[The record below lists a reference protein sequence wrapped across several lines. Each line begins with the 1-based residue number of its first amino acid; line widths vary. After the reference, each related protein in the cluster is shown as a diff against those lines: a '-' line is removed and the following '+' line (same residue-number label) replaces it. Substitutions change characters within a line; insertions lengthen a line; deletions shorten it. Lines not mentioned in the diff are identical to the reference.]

1 MIIHQARPATN
12 ATRCVVAMGAALLLF
27 ALGGCA
33 KAGHV
38 AVAGSPFQTFSL
50 YSAPAF
56 SPQPTYSMPTDAA
69 QALEDLD
76 RLAVQSTPSA
86 GPMPAAAFGTTKK
99 VGGASC
105 TSHDVILSRDLR
117 NIVFST
123 GSTCRV
129 SSGVLFDP
137 YMAKWAWFSRTATL
151 NQVDMDYVVPL
162 QNAWQTGAANW
173 GATIRNAFANDPLEL
188 HAAATATIAAKANRD
203 ASGWLPPD
211 GAFKCAY
218 VIDQIEVKVKYTMSV
233 LPAEKDAM
241 RTALATCQS
250 APVTP
255 SPTTCPPPQPTP
267 TKVSHSHPKP
277 SVSAHPKPSVSA
289 SKSK

>member
-1 MIIHQARPATN
+1 LIIHQARPATKV
-12 ATRCVVAMGAALLLF
+12 TRSVVATGAALLLF

-38 AVAGSPFQTFSL
+38 AATGSPIQTFSL

-76 RLAVQSTPSA
+76 RLAVQSAPSA
-86 GPMPAAAFGTTKK
+86 GPMPAGAFGATKK

-117 NIVFST
+117 NIAFST

-129 SSGVLFDP
+129 ASGVLFDP
-137 YMAKWAWFSRTATL
+137 YTAKWAWFSRTDAL
-151 NQVDMDYVVPL
+151 NQVDLDYVVPL

-173 GATIRNAFANDPLEL
+173 GNSIRNAFANDPLEL
-188 HAAATATIAAKANRD
+188 RAAAAATIAAKAERD
-203 ASGWLPPD
+203 ASAWLPPD
-211 GAFKCAY
+211 AAFKCAY
-218 VIDQIEVKVKYTMSV
+218 VIDQIEVKVKYMMSV

-241 RTALATCQS
+241 SAALTTCQT

-255 SPTTCPPPQPTP
+255 SPTTSPPPQPTP

-277 SVSAHPKPSVSA
+277 SA
-289 SKSK
+289 SKSKPSPSPSKSK

>member
-1 MIIHQARPATN
+1 LIIQQARPAT
-12 ATRCVVAMGAALLLF
+12 AAMRCIVAMGAVLLLF
-27 ALGGCA
+27 AVDGCA
-33 KAGHV
+33 NTGHV
-38 AVAGSPFQTFSL
+38 AAASPPLQTFSV
-50 YSAPAF
+50 YSAPPF
-56 SPQPTYSMPTDAA
+56 SPQPTYSTPTNAA

-76 RLAVQSTPSA
+76 RLGVQTTQSA
-86 GPMPAAAFGTTKK
+86 GPMPAAAFGSTKK

-117 NIVFST
+117 KVAFST

-129 SSGVLFDP
+129 ASGVLFDP
-137 YMAKWAWFSRTATL
+137 YTAKWAWFSRTAAL
-151 NQVDMDYVVPL
+151 NQVDLDYVVPL

-173 GATIRNAFANDPLEL
+173 GSTIRNAFANDPLEL
-188 HAAATATIAAKANRD
+188 HAAAAATVTAKAGRD

-211 GAFKCAY
+211 ADFKCAY
-218 VIDQIEVKVKYTMSV
+218 VIEQIEVKVKYTMSV

-241 RTALATCQS
+241 SAALASCQA

-255 SPTTCPPPQPTP
+255 SPTTSPPPQPTP

-277 SVSAHPKPSVSA
+277 SVSA
-289 SKSK
+289 SKST

>member
-1 MIIHQARPATN
+1 LIIQQARPAT
-12 ATRCVVAMGAALLLF
+12 TVLRCAVAMGAVLLLI
-27 ALGGCA
+27 ALDGCA
-33 KAGHV
+33 NTGHV
-38 AVAGSPFQTFSL
+38 SAAGSPLQTFSL
-50 YSAPAF
+50 YSAPPF
-56 SPQPTYSMPTDAA
+56 SPQPTYSAPTDAA

-76 RLAVQSTPSA
+76 RLGVQTTQTA
-86 GPMPAAAFGTTKK
+86 APMPATAFGTTKK

-117 NIVFST
+117 KVAFST

-129 SSGVLFDP
+129 ASGVLFDP
-137 YMAKWAWFSRTATL
+137 YTAKWAWFSRTAAL
-151 NQVDMDYVVPL
+151 NQVDLDYVVPL

-173 GATIRNAFANDPLEL
+173 GNTIRNAFANDPLEL
-188 HAAATATIAAKANRD
+188 HAAAAATVAAKAGRD

-211 GAFKCAY
+211 AAFKCAY
-218 VIDQIEVKVKYTMSV
+218 VIEQIEVKVKYTMSV

-241 RTALATCQS
+241 RTALASCQA

-255 SPTTCPPPQPTP
+255 SPTTSPPPQPTP

-277 SVSAHPKPSVSA
+277 SVSA
-289 SKSK
+289 SKSP